1 MIDAWLK
8 ECPYL
13 APYLKEKL
21 AADKKHTWRD
31 APYIHED
38 VREALA
44 EDEPRPTYVRPEYAM
59 PSYSP
64 RLGYMPPY
72 DIWNAAGAFTNAMMP
87 IRAGTEINMGI
98 SAQVNSLDVQVNSLD
113 VQADSPDAQVDSLYA
128 QLRQAERNL
137 YINQQLLQNEIL
149 LGMMN
154 LNRDIW
160 GF

>member
-21 AADKKHTWRD
+21 TADKKHTWRT

-44 EDEPRPTYVRPEYAM
+44 EDEPRPTYSIPH
-59 PSYSP
+59 YSP
-64 RLGYMPPY
+64 AAIPNSSYYIPY
-72 DIWNAAGAFTNAMMP
+72 YGAAAMMP
-87 IRAGTEINMGI
+87 IRASSEINMAI
-98 SAQVNSLDVQVNSLD
+98 S
-113 VQADSPDAQVDSLYA
+113 AQVDSLEA
-128 QLRQAERNL
+128 QIRQLERNI
-137 YINQQLLQNEIL
+137 YINQQMLQNQTML
-149 LGMMN
+149 SMMN
-154 LNRDIW
+154 ANRDIW